1 MNDVIEIKK
10 ISTLVSNEPDDIFI
24 CAGSPETRCLGAVR
38 KLETTYKSKA
48 IFIWKYSHKNE
59 RREKH
64 LNEMREI
71 LKNKGYIEEF
81 VIDEESP
88 IPIIS
93 NIMMEM
99 DKYIIGSL
107 SPKITIDISTI
118 IKWHL
123 LFLLKALDLKG
134 LLDRCRFLYT
144 EPEEYFFDLFQPLSF
159 GLKEIFPIP
168 LYSGNLD
175 FVKDHLLVIML
186 GYEGDRAMALLE
198 NIDPTECLLL
208 VPKPA
213 YHPEWEGRTEE
224 MNKEIIN
231 IVGESNIKYIH
242 SRNPVLV
249 AEQLKNIL
257 YDMNLKYNCLISPM
271 GTKPQTFGL
280 YLYWI
285 NSPANTSLIYSAPLR
300 HNDLFYSRGI
310 GRTWVLPTSLC
321 HVKSNEQK

>member
-10 ISTLVSNEPDDIFI
+10 VSTVVNNEPDDIFI
-24 CAGSPETRCLGAVR
+24 CAGSPEERCLGTAR
-38 KLETTYKSKA
+38 RLANTYRTSG
-48 IFIWKYSHKNE
+48 IFVLRYSHRSEK
-59 RREKH
+59 REIH
-64 LNEMREI
+64 LKEMRDI
-71 LKNKGYIEEF
+71 LESKGHIEEF

-88 IPIIS
+88 IPII
-93 NIMMEM
+93 NRIMTEI
-99 DKYIIGSL
+99 DKYVDNSRT
-107 SPKITIDISTI
+107 PRITIDITTV

-123 LFLLKALDLKG
+123 LFLFRALDLKG
-134 LLDRCRFLYT
+134 LLSKCRFLYT

-168 LYSGNLD
+168 LYSGHLD

-231 IVGESNIKYIH
+231 IVGASNIKYIH
-242 SRNPVLV
+242 SRNPVMV
-249 AEQLKNIL
+249 ADQLRNIL
-257 YDMNLKYNCLISPM
+257 FDMSSKYNCLISPM

-280 YLYWI
+280 YLYWLT
-285 NSPANTSLIYSAPLR
+285 NPANTSLIYSAPLR
-300 HNDLFYSRGI
+300 HNDLFYSRGV
-310 GRTWVLPTSLC
+310 GRTWVLPT
-321 HVKSNEQK
+321 K

>member
-10 ISTLVSNEPDDIFI
+10 INTLVNNESDDIFI
-24 CAGSPETRCLGAVR
+24 CAGSPEIRCLGTVR
-38 KLETTYKSKA
+38 KLEDTYKTKGV
-48 IFIWKYSHKNE
+48 FILRYSHKSE

-64 LNEMREI
+64 LNEMRDI
-71 LKNKGYIEEF
+71 LKNKGHLEEF
-81 VIDEESP
+81 VIDEETP
-88 IPIIS
+88 IPII
-93 NIMMEM
+93 NRIMIEI
-99 DKYIIGSL
+99 DKYVDNPL
-107 SPKITIDISTI
+107 APKITIDISTI

-123 LFLLKALDLKG
+123 LILLKALDLKG
-134 LLDRCRFLYT
+134 LLGMCRFLYT

-175 FVKDHLLVIML
+175 FVKDYLVVIML

-213 YHPEWEGRTEE
+213 YHSKWEGRTEE

-231 IVGESNIKYIH
+231 IVGDSNIKYIH

-285 NSPANTSLIYSAPLR
+285 TNPANTSLIYSAPLR
-300 HNDLFYSRGI
+300 HNDLFYSKGI
-310 GRTWVLPTSLC
+310 GRTWVLP
-321 HVKSNEQK
+321 VK